1 LILNGVFERK
11 KVLTGESRVRK
22 YGILDDLIKKE
33 FKTIGVFSRESAIPK
48 TTLSMLINGKYG
60 WDESKTIKRVN
71 EQLLKLRPDLDLSH
85 IWDPSFAWYQKYI
98 QEKAVV
104 KSGFRITVDVKLN
117 EKGELT
123 IAPYVEG
130 Y

>member
-1 LILNGVFERK
+1 MK
-11 KVLTGESRVRK
+11 K
-22 YGILDDLIKKE
+22 YGILDSLIKRE
-33 FKTIGVFSRESAIPK
+33 FKTLGTFGRESGIPK
-48 TTLSMLINGKYG
+48 STLSKLISGRYG
-60 WDESKTIKRVN
+60 CNEDKAIKRVGS
-71 EQLLKLRPDLDLSH
+71 QLKKLRPDLDLDH
-85 IWDPSFAWYQKYI
+85 IWDPSYAWYQKYI

-104 KSGFRITVDVKLN
+104 KNGFRILVDVKLN